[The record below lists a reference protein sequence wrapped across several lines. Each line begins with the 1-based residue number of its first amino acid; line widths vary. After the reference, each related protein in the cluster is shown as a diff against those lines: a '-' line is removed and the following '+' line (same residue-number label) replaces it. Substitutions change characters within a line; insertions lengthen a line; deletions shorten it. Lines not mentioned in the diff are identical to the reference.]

1 MTEKVIVPSD
11 VTLEVVKGADEGKI
25 FTIDNKTITIGR
37 EKNCNFKLTDE
48 HVSKKHAQVV
58 FRGGHFTVIDLG
70 SLNKTKVND
79 NIYVQKNLSSGDI
92 ISIGKTEIKFIWEGQ
107 TEVDD
112 EIPKAAAENADNENE
127 EPEAP
132 AEE

>member
-11 VTLEVVKGADEGKI
+11 VTLEVIDGVDKGAI

-37 EKNCNFKLTDE
+37 EETCNFKLTDE

-58 FRGGHFTVIDLG
+58 FRGGHFTAIDLG

-79 NIYVQKNLSSGDI
+79 NIYVQKNLTNGDI
-92 ISIGKTEIKFIWEGQ
+92 ITVGKTKIKFSWEGQ
-107 TEVDD
+107 TEVEIDNQEEPSEPGEK
-112 EIPKAAAENADNENE
+112 EIPVE
-127 EPEAP
+127 EEQ
-132 AEE
+132 

>member
-11 VTLEVVKGADEGKI
+11 VTLEVIDGVDKGTI

-37 EKNCNFKLTDE
+37 EGSCNFKLTDE

-58 FRGGHFTVIDLG
+58 FRGGHFTAIDLG

-79 NIYVQKNLSSGDI
+79 NVYVQKNLTNGDI
-92 ISIGKTEIKFIWEGQ
+92 ITVGKTKIKFAWEGQ
-107 TEVDD
+107 TEIENDIQEEGPEPGES
-112 EIPKAAAENADNENE
+112 EIPADEQQ
-127 EPEAP
+127 
-132 AEE
+132 